1 MPPFHAVAKV
11 PPSLLLRQFAL
22 IYLFV
27 AAILTVAIMV
37 NVRLETQNRLD
48 STRVRE
54 AARVE
59 IARNL
64 VAKDFSLVTSDLRLL
79 AEIPSLRRYLD
90 SGSAAHATELAN
102 LFLHV
107 AKTTARYDQVR
118 YLDAS
123 GREVVR
129 INFAAGK
136 ASVVPRAQLQDKS
149 KRYFFRDAIKLDRN
163 EIFISPLDLNIEHDR
178 LEIPY
183 KPMIRFGTPVFD
195 SAGRKRGIILLNY
208 FGEEL
213 LQHFR
218 EALLG
223 GDQRSGML
231 LNRDGYWLSSVKRE
245 DEWGFML
252 GKPERTFGYDFAEE
266 WNSISARESGA
277 LQTKNGLFV
286 YATVYP
292 LEAGQRSSTG
302 SSMPQSSSLHELA
315 GREYYWKLV
324 SFIPSENI
332 SASSPDNRT
341 GSRILFAVAYILLA
355 LGSLSIAYFRLSR
368 RQVRLRLEEDEAH
381 LREITGTMSD
391 GLLVT
396 DGNGKITFSNPE
408 ARSLLGY
415 GENELAGSDMHDL
428 LHVLADGTP
437 CSRGDCNLL
446 RVAQTGI
453 TYRGVEE
460 TFKCRNGTLL
470 PVAVSASALVRK
482 PGAAGIVVAFHDI
495 TERKKFQF
503 ELERRAQ
510 VDALTG
516 LNNRRRFYELAE
528 QEIVRARRY
537 GKPVALMMVDA
548 DHFKAIN
555 DTHGHHI
562 GDAVLQKLGAVCR
575 QTMRE
580 IDIIGRLGGE
590 EFAILLPEANAAQA
604 QEAAE
609 RLCAAVAAT
618 AVPTQGES
626 VFFTVSI
633 GVTGLRE
640 TDHDATSILKRA
652 DAAMYEAKQAG
663 RNRVCVRD
671 VVPCVEL
678 DGIVA
683 TNNLMSNRQ
692 VKTGC

>member
-1 MPPFHAVAKV
+1 MPLFHADAKV
-11 PPSLLLRQFAL
+11 SLSLLFRQFAL
-22 IYLFV
+22 VYLFA

-37 NVRLETQNRLD
+37 SVRLEAQNRLD
-48 STRVRE
+48 STKVRE

-64 VAKDFSLVTSDLRLL
+64 VAKDFSLVISDLRLL
-79 AEIPSLRRYLD
+79 AEMPSLRRYLD
-90 SGSAAHATELAN
+90 NGSTEQTAELAN
-102 LFLHV
+102 LFMHV

-136 ASVVPRAQLQDKS
+136 ASIVPRAQLQDKS
-149 KRYFFRDAIKLDRN
+149 KRYFFRDAIKLNRN
-163 EIFISPLDLNIEHDR
+163 EVFISPLDLNIEHGR
-178 LEIPY
+178 LEIPH
-183 KPMIRFGTPVFD
+183 KPMIRFGMAVFD

-218 EALLG
+218 DALLG

-231 LNRDGYWLSSVKRE
+231 LNRDGYWLSSAKRE

-252 GKPERTFGYDFAEE
+252 GNPERTFGRDFAEE
-266 WNSISARESGA
+266 WHTISTRESGA

-286 YATVYP
+286 YATVFP

-302 SSMPQSSSLHELA
+302 SPFPQSSSQHDLR

-324 SFIPSENI
+324 SFIPAENI
-332 SASSPDNRT
+332 SGFSPDNRT

-355 LGSLSIAYFRLSR
+355 LGSLSIVYFRLSR
-368 RQVRLRLEEDEAH
+368 RQVRLRLKEDEAH
-381 LREITGTMSD
+381 LREITVTMSD

-396 DGNGKITFSNPE
+396 DGNGRISFSNPE
-408 ARSLLGY
+408 ACSLLGY
-415 GENELAGSDMHDL
+415 GENELAGSNMHDL
-428 LHVLADGTP
+428 LHVQADGTP
-437 CSRGDCNLL
+437 CLKGDCSLL

-460 TFKCRNGTLL
+460 TFKRKNGTLL
-470 PVAVSASALVRK
+470 PVALSASALIRK
-482 PGAAGIVVAFHDI
+482 QEAAGIVVAFHDI
-495 TERKKFQF
+495 TERKKFQL

-516 LNNRRRFYELAE
+516 LNNRRHFYELAE
-528 QEIVRARRY
+528 QEIVRTRRY
-537 GKPVALMMVDA
+537 GNPVALMMVDA
-548 DHFKAIN
+548 DHFKHFN
-555 DTHGHHI
+555 DTFGHYI
-562 GDAVLQKLGAVCR
+562 GDTLLQKLSAVFR

-590 EFAILLPEANAAQA
+590 EFAILLPEANTAQA

-633 GVTGLRE
+633 GVTGLNE
-640 TDHDATSILKRA
+640 TDHDIISMLKRA
-652 DAAMYEAKQAG
+652 DSAMYEAKKAG
-663 RNRVCVRD
+663 RNRVCVR
-671 VVPCVEL
+671 E
-678 DGIVA
+678 
-683 TNNLMSNRQ
+683 
-692 VKTGC
+692 